1 MPTKDTD
8 AVPAFH
14 RTIGA
19 GTSREWL
26 GVHVRCEMCTK
37 SYHDE
42 LKQDWERFEDATQSG
57 VIKQSAGIFWESRHC
72 RRCRCALA
80 HPRDLARYGIHVS
93 LR

>member
-1 MPTKDTD
+1 MPCLR
-8 AVPAFH
+8 FH

-42 LKQDWERFEDATQSG
+42 LKQDWERFEDATQAG